1 MLHSCSLRKEIIHQK
16 KIIIIGASS
25 GLGRGTAEIL
35 ASKGHQLGLIGR
47 RIELLEEIA
56 TPFSNV
62 KIAKMDVTH
71 EDAIAVL
78 EKLIAEMG
86 GMDMLFYSSG
96 IGKAIIDID
105 YENENRTNKTN
116 IDGFTGI
123 ACFAY
128 HYFKNQGHGHF
139 AVISSVAG
147 YRGLRGAPSYSA
159 TKGYQR
165 LFTESL
171 AQTAHHQKL
180 NIRFT
185 TIIPGFVD
193 TDLIKDQKYPLT
205 LPLKKAVR
213 IIAKGLLKQKRYIF
227 VDGKWRFIVFAMRI
241 VPNWIW
247 ERML

>member
-1 MLHSCSLRKEIIHQK
+1 M
-16 KIIIIGASS
+16 KIIIIGATS
-25 GLGRGTAEIL
+25 GLGRGTAEIF
-35 ASKGHQLGLIGR
+35 ANQGHQVGITGR
-47 RIELLEEIA
+47 RSEILEEIA
-56 TPFSNV
+56 NRYPNMKT
-62 KIAKMDVTH
+62 AKMDVIQ
-71 EDAIAVL
+71 EDTISVL
-78 EKLIAEMG
+78 EILIQELG
-86 GMDMLFYSSG
+86 GMDMLLYSSG
-96 IGKAIIDID
+96 IGKAILDID
-105 YENENRTNKTN
+105 YKNENHTNKTN
-116 IDGFTGI
+116 IDGFTKI

-128 HYFKNQGHGHF
+128 HYFKNQGYGHF

-171 AQTAHHQKL
+171 AQTSHHEKL
-180 NIRFT
+180 NIKFT

-205 LPLKKAVR
+205 LPLKKAVH

-227 VDGKWRFIVFAMRI
+227 VDDKWRLIVFAMRI

>member
-1 MLHSCSLRKEIIHQK
+1 M
-16 KIIIIGASS
+16 KIIIIGATS
-25 GLGRGTAEIL
+25 GLGRGTAEIF
-35 ASKGHQLGLIGR
+35 ANQGHQVGITGR
-47 RIELLEEIA
+47 RNDILEELA
-56 TPFSNV
+56 NQFSNI
-62 KIAKMDVTH
+62 KTAKMDVTQ
-71 EDAIAVL
+71 EDTIAVL
-78 EKLIAEMG
+78 ENLIQELD
-86 GMDMLFYSSG
+86 GMDMLLYSSG
-96 IGKAIIDID
+96 IGKELLDID

-116 IDGFTGI
+116 IDGFTRI

-128 HYFKNQGHGHF
+128 HYFKNQGYGHF

-165 LFTESL
+165 LFIESL
-171 AQTAHHQKL
+171 AQTAHHEKV
-180 NIRFT
+180 NIKFT

-213 IIAKGLLKQKRYIF
+213 IIAKGLLKQKRYVF
-227 VDGKWRFIVFAMRI
+227 VDGKWHLIVFAMRI

>member
-1 MLHSCSLRKEIIHQK
+1 M
-16 KIIIIGASS
+16 KIIIIGGTS

-35 ASKGHQLGLIGR
+35 ANQGHQVGITGR
-47 RIELLEEIA
+47 RNDLLEEIA
-56 TPFSNV
+56 SQFSNI
-62 KIAKMDVTH
+62 KTAKMDVIQENT
-71 EDAIAVL
+71 ITVL
-78 EKLIAEMG
+78 ENLIQELD
-86 GMDMLFYSSG
+86 GMDMLLYSSG
-96 IGKAIIDID
+96 IGKALLDID

-116 IDGFTGI
+116 IDGFTKI

-128 HYFKNQGHGHF
+128 NYFKNQGNGHF

-165 LFTESL
+165 LFIESL
-171 AQTAHHQKL
+171 AQTAHHNKL
-180 NIRFT
+180 NIKFT

-193 TDLIKDQKYPLT
+193 TDLIKDHKYPLT

-227 VDGKWRFIVFAMRI
+227 VDSKWRFIVFAMRI
-241 VPNWIW
+241 VPSWVW

>member
-1 MLHSCSLRKEIIHQK
+1 M
-16 KIIIIGASS
+16 KIIIIGATS

-35 ASKGHQLGLIGR
+35 AKKGHQIGITGR
-47 RIELLEEIA
+47 RNDMLQEIA
-56 TPFSNV
+56 TQFPHI
-62 KIAKMDVTH
+62 KTAKMDVTQ
-71 EDAIAVL
+71 EDTIAVL
-78 EKLIAEMG
+78 ENLIQELG
-86 GMDMLFYSSG
+86 GMDMLLYSSG
-96 IGKAIIDID
+96 IGKALLDID

-116 IDGFTGI
+116 IDGFTKI

-128 HYFKNQGHGHF
+128 HYFKNQVHGHF
-139 AVISSVAG
+139 AAISSVAG

-180 NIRFT
+180 KIKFT

-205 LPLKKAVR
+205 LPFKKAVR
-213 IIAKGLLKQKRYIF
+213 IIAKGLLKQKRYIY
-227 VDGKWRFIVFAMRI
+227 VDGKWRIIVFAMRL
-241 VPNWIW
+241 VPNWLW

>member
-1 MLHSCSLRKEIIHQK
+1 M
-16 KIIIIGASS
+16 KIIIIGATS

-35 ASKGHQLGLIGR
+35 AKKGHQVGITGR
-47 RIELLEEIA
+47 RNQMLEEI
-56 TPFSNV
+56 TTQYSNI
-62 KIAKMDVTH
+62 KAAKMDVTK
-71 EDAIAVL
+71 EDTLSVL
-78 EKLIAEMG
+78 EHLIQELG
-86 GMDMLFYSSG
+86 GMDILLYSSG
-96 IGKAIIDID
+96 IGKAVLDID

-116 IDGFTGI
+116 IDGFTKI

-171 AQTAHHQKL
+171 AQTAHHEKL
-180 NIRFT
+180 ETRFT

-205 LPLKKAVR
+205 LPLKKAAR
-213 IIAKGLLKQKRYIF
+213 IIAKGLLKQKRYIY
-227 VDGKWRFIVFAMRI
+227 VDGKWRFIVFAMRL
-241 VPNWIW
+241 VPNWLW

>member
-1 MLHSCSLRKEIIHQK
+1 M
-16 KIIIIGASS
+16 KIIIIGATS

-35 ASKGHQLGLIGR
+35 AKNGHQVGITGR
-47 RIELLEEIA
+47 RNEMLEEI
-56 TPFSNV
+56 TTQYPNI
-62 KIAKMDVTH
+62 KIAKMDVTQ
-71 EDAIAVL
+71 EDTLPVL
-78 EKLIAEMG
+78 EHLIRELG
-86 GMDMLFYSSG
+86 GMDMLLYSSG
-96 IGKAIIDID
+96 IGKALLDID

-116 IDGFTGI
+116 IDGFTKI

-147 YRGLRGAPSYSA
+147 YRGLRGAPSYSG

-171 AQTAHHQKL
+171 AQTAHHEKL
-180 NIRFT
+180 KIKFT

-193 TDLIKDQKYPLT
+193 TDLLKDQNYPLT
-205 LPLKKAVR
+205 LPLKKAIR
-213 IIAKGLLKQKRYIF
+213 IIAKGLRKQKRYIY
-227 VDGKWRFIVFAMRI
+227 VDGKWRFIVFAMRL